1 MFSIFRER
9 GVETGKW
16 HRLICVLGCP
26 TAIAFLKKTKFF
38 FLF

>member
-26 TAIAFLKKTKFF
+26 TAIAFEIKPNFSSD
-38 FLF
+38 